1 MQYLVEPLLL
11 LLKDVDVNYNKTS
24 RKQKK
29 LFRECLAW
37 TSCIVFVGVTS
48 VFCFLVLTSLK
59 IQKETWLLLLDRM
72 MVLKGCKTT
81 KSQRTCPS
89 QNSWAFK
96 KLQFMVADSALRTW
110 IQDSTLRTSFVDP
123 VSLDSRFKIRGEQT
137 SWIQPPFSGSWI
149 LNPAPLDS
157 RSFSGSWSLHPM

>member
-1 MQYLVEPLLL
+1 MWIWITTKPRENKKNCTENVWPGLHALFLLVLPQFF
-11 LLKDVDVNYNKTS
+11 D
-24 RKQKK
+24 
-29 LFRECLAW
+29 
-37 TSCIVFVGVTS
+37 
-48 VFCFLVLTSLK
+48 VFCFLVLTSSK
-59 IQKETWLLLLDRM
+59 IQKETLLLFLDRM

-89 QNSWAFK
+89 QNSWALK
-96 KLQFMVADSALRTW
+96 KLQFMVADCALRTW

-137 SWIQPPFSGSWI
+137 SWIQPPFFGSWI